1 MEISGLSFKGSI
13 QIFTTSLHTRLKL
26 VSMTNHYENITTSKT
41 PCKLGAYNQITFDYT
56 YKTFTKQKPVEDN
69 YQKQQITSKGVL
81 ESLK

>member
-26 VSMTNHYENITTSKT
+26 VSMTNQYENITTSKT
-41 PCKLGAYNQITFDYT
+41 PCKLGAYNQITFEYT

-69 YQKQQITSKGVL
+69 YQKQQIT
-81 ESLK
+81 